1 MFSPVSSNDM
11 STAGLEEVLAFMRET
26 EAQPLHV
33 THVTHLALQL
43 FDSLAAL
50 HGLGDWE
57 RGLLETAGYLHDIGH
72 QFDHL
77 DTGHHLESARM
88 IREHPWKSF
97 PPLDANL
104 AAQVARYH
112 RKSPPKMKHEE
123 FAVLSPPDRLVVQ
136 KLAALLR
143 IADALDR
150 SHEQHISRV
159 TADASPDKLTFHL
172 EANGPVL
179 IEVLTAQM
187 KGDLA
192 REVFQ
197 RELVF
202 MLGEE
207 VIRR

>member
-1 MFSPVSSNDM
+1 M
-11 STAGLEEVLAFMRET
+11 SAAALEEVLAFMREM

-43 FDSLAAL
+43 FDGLIAL
-50 HGLGDWE
+50 HGLGERE
-57 RGLLETAGYLHDIGH
+57 RGLLEAAGYLHDIGH

-77 DTGHHLESARM
+77 ETGHHRESARM
-88 IREHPWKSF
+88 IREHPWKNFS
-97 PPLDANL
+97 PLEAEL

-112 RKSPPKMKHEE
+112 RKSIPRMKHED
-123 FAVLSPPDRLVVQ
+123 FAVLSPADRLIVQ
-136 KLAALLR
+136 RLAALLR
-143 IADALDR
+143 IGDSLDR

-159 TADASPDKLTFHL
+159 TVDVLPDKLIFHL

-179 IEVLTAQM
+179 LEVITAQL

-202 MLGEE
+202 MLGDQ
-207 VIRR
+207 IIQR

>member
-1 MFSPVSSNDM
+1 MNA
-11 STAGLEEVLAFMRET
+11 AGLEEVRAFMREM

-33 THVTHLALQL
+33 THVTQLALQL
-43 FDSLAAL
+43 FDGLVAL
-50 HGLGDWE
+50 HGLGEWE

-77 DTGHHLESARM
+77 DTVHHRESARM
-88 IREHPWKSF
+88 IREHPWKNL
-97 PPLDANL
+97 PTLDANL

-123 FAVLSPPDRLVVQ
+123 FAILSPSDRVLVQ

-143 IADALDR
+143 IADSLDR

-159 TADASPDKLTFHL
+159 TVDALPDKLIFHL
-172 EANGPVL
+172 DANGPVL
-179 IEVLTAQM
+179 LEVITAQM

-192 REVFQ
+192 REIFQ

-202 MLGEE
+202 MLGDQ
-207 VIRR
+207 VIKR

>member
-1 MFSPVSSNDM
+1 MNAS
-11 STAGLEEVLAFMRET
+11 GLEEVRAFMREM

-33 THVTHLALQL
+33 THVTQLALQL
-43 FDSLAAL
+43 FDGLVAL
-50 HGLGDWE
+50 HGLGEWE

-77 DTGHHLESARM
+77 DTGHHRESARM
-88 IREHPWKSF
+88 IREHPWKNF
-97 PPLDANL
+97 PALDANL

-123 FAVLSPPDRLVVQ
+123 FAVLSPTDRVLVQ
-136 KLAALLR
+136 KLAGLLR
-143 IADALDR
+143 IADSLDR

-159 TADASPDKLTFHL
+159 TIEVLPDKLVFHL

-179 IEVLTAQM
+179 LEVITAQL

-202 MLGEE
+202 MLGEQ
-207 VIRR
+207 VIKR